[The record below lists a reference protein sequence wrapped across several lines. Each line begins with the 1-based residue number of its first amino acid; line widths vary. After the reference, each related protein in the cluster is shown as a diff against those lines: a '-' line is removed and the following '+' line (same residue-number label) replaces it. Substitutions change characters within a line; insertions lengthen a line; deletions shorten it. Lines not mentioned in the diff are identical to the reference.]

1 MPKYY
6 LDNIFT
12 GRSYGMDFLLSVVY
26 GFLEEGDKLYFEY
39 GYSYIN
45 SFPYKNVENFED
57 SVNRIWYR
65 PKDKEEAKS
74 IIGNN
79 FMINC
84 IVLER
89 DRDMESC
96 KYRLLVVESM
106 ESIELM
112 VTEYEEGSF
121 QKLLKTKLK
130 PFLEQGVKV
139 LID

>member
-12 GRSYGMDFLLSVVY
+12 GRSNGMDFL
-26 GFLEEGDKLYFEY
+26 
-39 GYSYIN
+39 
-45 SFPYKNVENFED
+45 
-57 SVNRIWYR
+57 
-65 PKDKEEAKS
+65 
-74 IIGNN
+74 
-79 FMINC
+79 
-84 IVLER
+84 
-89 DRDMESC
+89 
-96 KYRLLVVESM
+96 YRLLVVESM

-112 VTEYEEGSF
+112 VTENEAGSF